1 MSIRANL
8 TGNMA
13 YQAQLKGDNEKAKTL
28 YEEALAAGM
37 NRVDLVD
44 AYGVLMMK
52 EGQFEQ
58 SIEMFGKAL
67 KLNPPQSQR
76 YKIRMHRAI
85 AYIKVGKMNKA
96 KAALEDIHQKQE
108 TESIYETLGYLYILT
123 DDEKARTFNE
133 KAINLYPD
141 NVTILDNIGQ
151 YYLDKGY
158 PEYAKDFLQDAY
170 EINDEKV
177 DVNFHL
183 ARVYELE
190 GDKKK
195 AIEYLNKAK
204 SCPMSALTDTRPE
217 DIDNLLDKL
226 LN

>member
-1 MSIRANL
+1 MSLRANL

-13 YQAQLKGDNEKAKTL
+13 YQAQLKGDTEKAKGL

-37 NRVDLVD
+37 SRVDLVD
-44 AYGVLMMK
+44 AYGVLLMK

-58 SIEMFGKAL
+58 SIEMYGKAL
-67 KLNPPQSQR
+67 QLNPAPSQR
-76 YKIRMHRAI
+76 YTIRAHRAI
-85 AYIKVGKMNKA
+85 AYMKIGKMTKA

-108 TESIYETLGYLYILT
+108 MESIYEALGYLYILT
-123 DDEKARTFNE
+123 DDEKAISFNE
-133 KAINLYPD
+133 KAINMYPD

-151 YYLDKGY
+151 YYLEKGY
-158 PEYAKDFLQDAY
+158 PEHAKEFLLDAY
-170 EINDEKV
+170 EIDDEKV

-183 ARVYELE
+183 AQVAQMN

-195 AIEYLNKAK
+195 AIEYLNNAK
-204 SCPMSALTDTRPE
+204 NCTMSALTDTRPE

>member
-1 MSIRANL
+1 MSFRANL

-13 YQAQLKGDNEKAKTL
+13 YQAQLKGENEKAKQL

-37 NRVDLVD
+37 NRIDLVD
-44 AYGVLMMK
+44 AYGVLLMK

-58 SIEMFGKAL
+58 SVEMYGKAL
-67 KLNPPQSQR
+67 QLNPAPSQR
-76 YKIRMHRAI
+76 YTIRIHRAI
-85 AYIKVGKMNKA
+85 AYMNLGKMNKA

-108 TESIYETLGYLYILT
+108 MESIYEALGYLYVLT
-123 DDEKARTFNE
+123 DDEKARDFNE
-133 KAINLYPD
+133 KAINMYPD

-151 YYLDKGY
+151 YYLEKGY
-158 PEYAKDFLQDAY
+158 PEYAKEFLNDAY
-170 EINDEKV
+170 EIDNEKV

-183 ARVYELE
+183 ARLYEME

-195 AIEYLNKAK
+195 AIEYLNQAK
-204 SCPMSALTDTRPE
+204 SCSMSALNDTKPE
-217 DIDNLLDKL
+217 DIEKLFDKL

>member
-1 MSIRANL
+1 MSFKANL

-37 NRVDLVD
+37 NRPDLVD
-44 AYGVLMMK
+44 AYGVLLMK
-52 EGQFEQ
+52 EGQFEA
-58 SIEMFGKAL
+58 SIEIYGKAL
-67 KLNPPQSQR
+67 ALNPAPSQR
-76 YKIRMHRAI
+76 HTIRVHRSI
-85 AYIKVGKMNKA
+85 AYMKIGKMNKA

-108 TESIYETLGYLYILT
+108 TESTFETLGYLYILT

-133 KAINLYPD
+133 EAINMYPD

-151 YYLDKGY
+151 YYLGKGY
-158 PEYAKDFLQDAY
+158 PQYAKEFLEDAY
-170 EINDEKV
+170 KINDEKA

-183 ARVYELE
+183 AQVAQME

-195 AIEYLNKAK
+195 AVEYLNKAK
-204 SCPMSALTDTRPE
+204 NCPMSALTDTRPE